1 MGAAEY
7 TLPVF
12 DSIQG
17 RVAAREPARVVIEA
31 GGLGYLV
38 QVPLSTFD
46 TLPEVGREARLLLH
60 LTVREDEWRLFGFA
74 SARERETF
82 RDLLRVSSV
91 GPALALTLLSGLGPE
106 ALIQAVGEGDPAVL
120 TRVKGVGKKTAERVL
135 LDLKDRWAAGGPGG
149 VGGAVAAPKGPAGDA
164 LRALESLGLE
174 RAEAE
179 RRLAALG
186 PQAQGLPVAE
196 LVRRALRG

>member
-74 SARERETF
+74 SARERECF
-82 RDLLRVSSV
+82 RDLLRVSGV

-106 ALIQAVGEGDPAVL
+106 ALVLAVCEGEAGVL

-135 LDLKDRWAAGGPGG
+135 LDLKDRWAAAGPGG
-149 VGGAVAAPKGPAGDA
+149 AGGVAPPPKGPAGDA

-186 PQAQGLPVAE
+186 PQARGLSVAE

>member
-1 MGAAEY
+1 
-7 TLPVF
+7 VF

-38 QVPLSTFD
+38 HVPLSTYD
-46 TLPEVGREARLLLH
+46 ALPEVGREARLLLH
-60 LTVREDEWRLFGFA
+60 LTVREDEWRLFGFW
-74 SARERETF
+74 SARERESF
-82 RDLLRVSSV
+82 RDLLRVSGV

-106 ALIQAVGEGDPAVL
+106 ALHAAVAEGDLRAL

-135 LDLKDRWAAGGPGG
+135 LDLRERWSAAGGAGG
-149 VGGAVAAPKGPAGDA
+149 TAPAPIGPAGDA

-174 RAEAE
+174 RHEAE
-179 RRLAALG
+179 KRLAALG
-186 PQAQGLPVAE
+186 PEATQLPVAE